1 VIKISASVLNKEVK
15 INKYSMEEK
24 KEIRILLTEDSFT
37 YVCKVGFISHKSQFG
52 RIDIHFYKKDIIDLA
67 KGEIVA
73 KDLAGEFFKFAL
85 QDLGTEYI
93 REIIKRSPIFYEIST
108 QF

>member
-1 VIKISASVLNKEVK
+1 
-15 INKYSMEEK
+15 MEEK

-37 YVCKVGFISHKSQFG
+37 YVCKVGFLTHRSPELGK
-52 RIDIHFYKKDIIDLA
+52 IDIHFYKKDILDIV
-67 KGEIVA
+67 KGEIVS
-73 KDLAGEFFKFAL
+73 KDLANESFKFAL

-93 REIIKRSPIFYEIST
+93 REIVKRSPIFYELST